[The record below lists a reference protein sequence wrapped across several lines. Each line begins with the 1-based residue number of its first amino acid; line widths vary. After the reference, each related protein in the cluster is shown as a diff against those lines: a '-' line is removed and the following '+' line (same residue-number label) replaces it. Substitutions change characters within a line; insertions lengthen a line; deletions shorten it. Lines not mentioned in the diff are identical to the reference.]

1 MPTGTV
7 EYGDDFDRYCAD
19 NGFTSEDE
27 RQRAFPVWI
36 EDTTGWDGTQF
47 SLSESER
54 HWIKNAKEVLDW
66 LGTYGVTGQDEML
79 HAALRALGSVPPFPG
94 SFTIE

>member
-1 MPTGTV
+1 MPTTI
-7 EYGDDFDRYCAD
+7 EYGDDFERWCAD
-19 NGFTSEDE
+19 AGIFSEE
-27 RQRAFPVWI
+27 EKAAAFGTWI

-54 HWIKNAKEVLDW
+54 HWIARAKEVLDW
-66 LGTYGVTGQDEML
+66 LAIYKVAYQDEML
-79 HAALRALGSVPPFPG
+79 SAALRALGTVPPFPG